1 MSEQQLKECL
11 DYMMRHSES
20 DKEKIASNCTRGI
33 GFFVANV
40 GKKFDFKQCRKNI
53 IKNMTHNIVKVR
65 TNSTKTLLTLAE
77 DLTPAEVKEIVPILE
92 QNILKNN
99 YHLQMETLALLKR
112 LEYPIKGGQL
122 LKLYVSI
129 LKNLLNSTTIE
140 YEFSEIKTIKQL
152 RFTVLSEIFS
162 SPEEI
167 NANIDLAP
175 EILIS
180 VYSYLTRDCKEEQ
193 DQPENTQAIEKEF
206 ERTEEARE
214 VIFNK
219 GKSELYNEEKI
230 ISTQLISKGFLFKAN
245 PDDSALIK
253 KIKQYS
259 AGPGSAIGPEWQQ
272 LAELRMDGNQV
283 MIDFSALQLGE
294 IYQEAKELLEP

>member
-1 MSEQQLKECL
+1 
-11 DYMMRHSES
+11 
-20 DKEKIASNCTRGI
+20 
-33 GFFVANV
+33 
-40 GKKFDFKQCRKNI
+40 
-53 IKNMTHNIVKVR
+53 
-65 TNSTKTLLTLAE
+65 
-77 DLTPAEVKEIVPILE
+77 
-92 QNILKNN
+92 
-99 YHLQMETLALLKR
+99 METLALLKR
-112 LEYPIKGGQL
+112 LEYPIKGGRL